1 MKKSILELVPAY
13 RPSQGLR
20 VVVADDQPVIR
31 AGLNAVLDSAGGI
44 EVVAESATGR
54 AAVRDTLAYRPD
66 VLMLDLQLRELSG
79 AAAIREVLLRAP
91 ETGVLVFS
99 AIGDDESLLTA
110 MRAGAR
116 GYLLKNSTGGQI
128 VRGIQGVAAGESI
141 FSPDVATRV
150 SALLSRSMECNQ
162 HPFPGLTTRE
172 REVLALLAAGMQNS
186 AIARELR
193 RAPKTVSNHI
203 SNIYAKLGLADR
215 GEAIM
220 RAREAGL
227 GRAAVG

>member
-1 MKKSILELVPAY
+1 MGKSILELVPAH

-20 VVVADDQPVIR
+20 VVVADDQPMIR
-31 AGLNAVLDSAGGI
+31 AGLNAVLDAAGGI

-79 AAAIREVLLRAP
+79 AAAIREVLLRVP
-91 ETGVLVFS
+91 DTGVLVFS
-99 AIGDDESLLTA
+99 AIEEDESLLTA

-116 GYLLKNSTGGQI
+116 GYLLKNSTDDQI

-141 FSPDVATRV
+141 FSPGVAARV
-150 SALLSRSMECNQ
+150 SALLSRSMERNQ

-172 REVLALLAAGMQNS
+172 REVL
-186 AIARELR
+186 
-193 RAPKTVSNHI
+193 
-203 SNIYAKLGLADR
+203 
-215 GEAIM
+215 
-220 RAREAGL
+220 
-227 GRAAVG
+227 